1 MFYKRLLA
9 TLAALIIVLGVPVPA
24 MASTLL
30 YAGSDVT
37 ADGGTIFGRVEDT
50 SPDSAKLF
58 NVYPA
63 GAHPKGEE
71 YAGCYGF
78 TWIYSHDS
86 YGYTGFSDDNSQGIC
101 PDCGSAHPHTPHQA
115 GGTNEKGLSVTATG
129 ILHQNDEIRNIDPY
143 VKAGIDEAEITTI
156 LLGEAATA
164 KDAMLLLTTIYNS
177 YGARRGVSV
186 LVADPMEA
194 WYIEN
199 LSGTQFAAVRLNPA
213 LLMLSADVS
222 AIGRIDLDDTENIV
236 TSHAL
241 IETAVEAGT
250 FVGSQKD
257 NVIDFAASYEGSGSY
272 SIGSRMAAGLNYI
285 GAFNT
290 FSVYNDG
297 QGIPRTAYALSNL
310 DSRGSIVPL
319 YTHISKARKLSVQD
333 FVGFYRT
340 SPIGKTMNAETH
352 LFQIAEGDKSALG
365 TVEWVALG
373 NGRYS
378 VFVPCYP
385 MLTREAHPAY
395 RAGHA
400 EAAIA
405 TDEPSGRLSFDS
417 EDQKRV
423 VFPKGWSDSMYWCF
437 EALSHL
443 ATEDDTAE
451 AAIVDELKRLQE
463 EVYEE
468 WADLQEEVENTGDNA
483 LSTATVGSI
492 TIAERVYQGVLGFLR
507 AHLDAELLS

>member
-194 WYIEN
+194 WYNET

-250 FVGSQKD
+250 FVG
-257 NVIDFAASYEGSGSY
+257 
-272 SIGSRMAAGLNYI
+272 
-285 GAFNT
+285 
-290 FSVYNDG
+290 
-297 QGIPRTAYALSNL
+297 
-310 DSRGSIVPL
+310 
-319 YTHISKARKLSVQD
+319 
-333 FVGFYRT
+333 
-340 SPIGKTMNAETH
+340 
-352 LFQIAEGDKSALG
+352 
-365 TVEWVALG
+365 
-373 NGRYS
+373 
-378 VFVPCYP
+378 
-385 MLTREAHPAY
+385 
-395 RAGHA
+395 
-400 EAAIA
+400 
-405 TDEPSGRLSFDS
+405 
-417 EDQKRV
+417 
-423 VFPKGWSDSMYWCF
+423 
-437 EALSHL
+437 
-443 ATEDDTAE
+443 
-451 AAIVDELKRLQE
+451 
-463 EVYEE
+463 
-468 WADLQEEVENTGDNA
+468 
-483 LSTATVGSI
+483 
-492 TIAERVYQGVLGFLR
+492 
-507 AHLDAELLS
+507 